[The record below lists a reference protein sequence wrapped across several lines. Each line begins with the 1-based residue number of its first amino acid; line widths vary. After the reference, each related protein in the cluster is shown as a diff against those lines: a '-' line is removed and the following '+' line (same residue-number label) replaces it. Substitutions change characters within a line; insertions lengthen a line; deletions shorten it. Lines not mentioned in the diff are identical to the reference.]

1 MSFASFVSSAAT
13 STLASASSGTMT
25 FPQHLVLW
33 LHVAFAIFAI
43 GPVTLAISSTPRYIR
58 QRDVRVVRY
67 LSRMTLVFTI
77 ICLGVLIAGMFLA
90 QMLSESAKPWVII
103 SATLFLVAILL
114 LVLIIRDQRKA
125 IRAMEDAERATG
137 PAGAAAA
144 GPASAAAGQAA
155 EAAAGQANAGAQ
167 GPTAQGPTAQGSAA
181 QETGTR
187 VPGAEA
193 SAGQASAGQAPTGQ
207 ASGGHGPAARRSPS
221 AIATV
226 ERGRIAMAGGVV
238 SLIWLVILV
247 LMIWNGS

>member
-1 MSFASFVSSAAT
+1 MSFASFASSAAT

-125 IRAMEDAERATG
+125 IRAMEAEESATG
-137 PAGAAAA
+137 PAGTGPAVAGPAPVTGAATTAA
-144 GPASAAAGQAA
+144 GPADAAGQPAPAA
-155 EAAAGQANAGAQ
+155 QGSGAQ
-167 GPTAQGPTAQGSAA
+167 GSGAQGSDAQSPAAQSPAAQGPAAQG
-181 QETGTR
+181 
-187 VPGAEA
+187 
-193 SAGQASAGQAPTGQ
+193 
-207 ASGGHGPAARRSPS
+207 PARPKRSPS

>member
-125 IRAMEDAERATG
+125 IRAMEAEESATG
-137 PAGAAAA
+137 PAGTGPAVAGPAPVTGAATTAA
-144 GPASAAAGQAA
+144 GPADAAGQPDPAA
-155 EAAAGQANAGAQ
+155 QGSGAQ
-167 GPTAQGPTAQGSAA
+167 GSGAQGSDAQSPAAQGPAAQG
-181 QETGTR
+181 
-187 VPGAEA
+187 
-193 SAGQASAGQAPTGQ
+193 
-207 ASGGHGPAARRSPS
+207 PARSKRSPS

>member
-1 MSFASFVSSAAT
+1 MSLASFASSAAT

-43 GPVTLAISSTPRYIR
+43 GPVTLAVSSTPRYIR
-58 QRDVRVVRY
+58 HGDVRVVRY
-67 LSRMTLVFTI
+67 LSRITFVFTI

-114 LVLIIRDQRKA
+114 LVLIIRDQRRA
-125 IRAMEDAERATG
+125 IKAMEAEESGTG
-137 PAGAAAA
+137 PAGAGTDVPAPGAEPGPGTVAAA
-144 GPASAAAGQAA
+144 RTVAAAPGQRDPALPGPA
-155 EAAAGQANAGAQ
+155 AQ
-167 GPTAQGPTAQGSAA
+167 GPGTQGDTHGVTQGD
-181 QETGTR
+181 THG
-187 VPGAEA
+187 VPGQGMAT
-193 SAGQASAGQAPTGQ
+193 PKLV
-207 ASGGHGPAARRSPS
+207 PS